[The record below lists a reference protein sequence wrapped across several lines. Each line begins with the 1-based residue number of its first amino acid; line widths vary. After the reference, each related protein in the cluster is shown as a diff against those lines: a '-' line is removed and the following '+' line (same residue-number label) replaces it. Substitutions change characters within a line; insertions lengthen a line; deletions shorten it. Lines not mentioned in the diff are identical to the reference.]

1 MCNGFE
7 PEEEQDEILSN
18 WFPEQ
23 QQCFT
28 GADFINASQESLK
41 LMPFIKAKINSYY

>member
-1 MCNGFE
+1 MYNGFE
-7 PEEEQDEILSN
+7 PEVEQDEILSN

-28 GADFINASQESLK
+28 GADF
-41 LMPFIKAKINSYY
+41 Y